1 MGKKSKEKQESKKIL
16 LMGLDDAGKTS
27 LYLILSKNA
36 NLLNY
41 TKLRP
46 TSGREIYP
54 PIADGNDLY
63 AIWDLGGQEQFRRQ
77 HLEAMD
83 ENLKDID
90 KIIYV
95 IDIQAIPRYD
105 ESLTYLEAIV
115 EALNTRKIKV
125 PISIFFHK
133 FDKELEDKEDYKM
146 DVLKERLIDKIS
158 TLLADFYFE
167 IFKTTIFTLFSKV
180 KLV

>member
-1 MGKKSKEKQESKKIL
+1 
-16 LMGLDDAGKTS
+16 MGLDDAGKTS

-54 PIADGNDLY
+54 PIVDGTDLY
-63 AIWDLGGQEQFRRQ
+63 SIWDFGGQLEFRKKY
-77 HLEAMD
+77 LESMD
-83 ENLKDID
+83 ENLKDVD

-95 IDIQAIPRYD
+95 IDIQAIQRYD

-115 EALNTRKIKV
+115 EAMNMRKIKV
-125 PISIFFHK
+125 PISIFLHK
-133 FDKELEDKEDYKM
+133 FDKELEEKADYKM

-167 IFKTTIFTLFSKV
+167 IFKTTIYTLFNKV